1 MRTTRRPVVELVVT
15 RAGQGHLQA
24 AAAIAELAQR
34 QGRDWEIRQSDILE
48 LLASQD
54 PMRRFGRPSHTLYNW
69 MLRTGTTWLEPAMI
83 RGTKLLVRRRWRRG
97 LADLERHWRE
107 SAPDLVVSLVPYVNV
122 GIRDSLSA
130 ARPGTPLM
138 TVMLDLVDTP
148 PDFWIEPGTS
158 LVVCPTAH
166 AIEQARALGVRP
178 GCARRISGPIVHP
191 RFYDPVTVDRATAR
205 ELLGLAPNRPTGIVM
220 FGGQGSSRMLDIAQR
235 VEGSDLDVQLVYMCG
250 HNARLA
256 AALNAM
262 PRRRPRVVL
271 GFTDRVRDTLA
282 LGDFFVGKP
291 GPNSLGEA
299 LVSGLPVVVDH
310 SWRTLVQERWNAQWV
325 RNEGLGIV
333 VPNFREVVPAIRC
346 LIEPGALASYRA
358 RVARL
363 ANRGV
368 FELMEILEEALAPSA
383 MLRAREGT

>member
-1 MRTTRRPVVELVVT
+1 
-15 RAGQGHLQA
+15 
-24 AAAIAELAQR
+24 
-34 QGRDWEIRQSDILE
+34 
-48 LLASQD
+48 
-54 PMRRFGRPSHTLYNW
+54 
-69 MLRTGTTWLEPAMI
+69 
-83 RGTKLLVRRRWRRG
+83 
-97 LADLERHWRE
+97 
-107 SAPDLVVSLVPYVNV
+107 
-122 GIRDSLSA
+122 
-130 ARPGTPLM
+130 
-138 TVMLDLVDTP
+138 MLDLVDTP

-220 FGGQGSSRMLDIAQR
+220 FGGQGSSTMLDIARR